1 MQELKRDQEHTR
13 GIERAVRKT
22 AALERTHE
30 QLQNELRREQEKL
43 REIEV
48 RKTGLLVQ
56 IACA

>member
-1 MQELKRDQEHTR
+1 M
-13 GIERAVRKT
+13 RKT

-48 RKTGLLVQ
+48 RKTGPARS

>member
-48 RKTGLLVQ
+48 RKTGPARS